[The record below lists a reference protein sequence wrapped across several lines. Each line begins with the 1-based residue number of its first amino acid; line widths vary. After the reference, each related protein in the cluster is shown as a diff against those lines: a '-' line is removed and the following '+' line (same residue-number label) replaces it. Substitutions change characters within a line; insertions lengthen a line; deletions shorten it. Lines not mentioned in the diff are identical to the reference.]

1 MDILFEAVMRSSF
14 VLSQFLIR
22 KFTDLGLG
30 SVNLSHFSQLYT
42 MLLLKFCLYICLV
55 ILLVILHQKEWQT
68 LLQLSPYRGA
78 CQVPR
83 AVRILMPYST
93 QKTYHGII
101 KRPCHGTTRHK
112 CPVAFYLYPYRKSL
126 MRIKAKCLG

>member
-42 MLLLKFCLYICLV
+42 MLLPKFYLYICLV

-83 AVRILMPYST
+83 AVRILMPYSK
-93 QKTYHGII
+93 QSA
-101 KRPCHGTTRHK
+101 TRMVTSYTALK
-112 CPVAFYLYPYRKSL
+112 
-126 MRIKAKCLG
+126 